1 MTSSTYRPSPH
12 TNTHR
17 VQIILIICHLRIRSA
32 FPRCHLHYQPA
43 AAAAAAS
50 EYTGRSRDVEVT
62 SIRMRLL
69 ASSYNRY
76 GLSVESG
83 GLDVT
88 QTYLCGRRLRSNNL
102 SLRNL
107 LRNKAPTRPSS
118 EEGKKKPKSNV
129 AGGFLSFTLL
139 TAPPA
144 CHLSTLTSF
153 ESQTAMVY
161 VCMCNL
167 WHPIIYTTHSA
178 LCFLWQRSQRGK
190 YEHWRKRRKCK
201 EVNDGFMYTMRF
213 DA

>member
-32 FPRCHLHYQPA
+32 FPRCHLHYQP

-118 EEGKKKPKSNV
+118 EEGKK
-129 AGGFLSFTLL
+129 
-139 TAPPA
+139 
-144 CHLSTLTSF
+144 
-153 ESQTAMVY
+153 
-161 VCMCNL
+161 NL
-167 WHPIIYTTHSA
+167 KVMLP
-178 LCFLWQRSQRGK
+178 
-190 YEHWRKRRKCK
+190 
-201 EVNDGFMYTMRF
+201 EVF
-213 DA
+213 

>member
-118 EEGKKKPKSNV
+118 EEGKKNLKVMLPEVFWALLCSQLHLLVIYRHWHLLKVKLQWCMSV
-129 AGGFLSFTLL
+129 CVTFDTLL
-139 TAPPA
+139 YIPRTV
-144 CHLSTLTSF
+144 H
-153 ESQTAMVY
+153 Y
-161 VCMCNL
+161 VSCD
-167 WHPIIYTTHSA
+167 
-178 LCFLWQRSQRGK
+178 
-190 YEHWRKRRKCK
+190 K
-201 EVNDGFMYTMRF
+201 EVKEGNTST
-213 DA
+213 DAKEENAKR